1 VDSELF
7 EHHLSSPRGRGKVPG
22 GGASGVAGTRACG
35 DVIRFGLALDAT
47 GTHVADAGWEADAC
61 GATIAAA
68 SAAVELVLGEPLL
81 DVARIGAREVADAVG
96 GLSPGKLHAAELVAD
111 ALARALG
118 TAAFEG
124 ASLAAP
130 VDARTLVAMSGGVDS
145 AVAALLCARG
155 DRAPAATG
163 GHEATGGADGERP
176 AVVAVTLELW
186 ADEQNDGERSCCSA
200 SAVRLARGLAH
211 RMGLPHLTLDLRDQF
226 RAGVVDP
233 FLADWD
239 AGLTPNPCIRC
250 NGNVRLD
257 AMLALADRLGARALA
272 TGHYARV
279 VEAEH
284 PDGPLLAAAA
294 DAWKDQTYMLAAL
307 QPASLARMRFPLG
320 GLTKP
325 DVRRIAAGAELPVA
339 SRADSQD
346 LCFLA
351 GTSRAAFLARHG
363 GIRERPGEIVD
374 RAGRVIGRHRGHHG
388 FTVGQRRGLGVA
400 SNEPLYVL
408 GTDARTNRVI
418 AGTREQLET
427 THVHVRGARL
437 HRDGARVDRV
447 KLRYRTRPLPA
458 RLLGEP
464 AAGHHRALA
473 LELGEPVDGAAPGQL
488 ACLLDGE
495 TIVGWGTIAAPAAAD
510 APPTPGVVPAGA
522 PA

>member
-22 GGASGVAGTRACG
+22 DGASGVAGTRACG
-35 DVIRFGLALDAT
+35 DVIRFGLTLDAT
-47 GTHVADAGWEADAC
+47 GTRVADAGWEADAC

-68 SAAVELVLGEPLL
+68 SLAVELILGQPLL
-81 DVARIGAREVADAVG
+81 DVAQIGAREVAAELG
-96 GLSPGKLHAAELVAD
+96 GLSPGKFHAAELVAD

-118 TAAFEG
+118 TAAFESAG
-124 ASLAAP
+124 LEP
-130 VDARTLVAMSGGVDS
+130 GERTLVAMSGGVDS
-145 AVAALLCARG
+145 AVAALLCAQDGG
-155 DRAPAATG
+155 DTA
-163 GHEATGGADGERP
+163 
-176 AVVAVTLELW
+176 AVTLELW

-211 RMGLPHLTLDLRDQF
+211 RMGLPHFTLDLREQF

-233 FLADWD
+233 FLADWE

-257 AMLALADRLGARALA
+257 AMLTLAERLGARSLA

-279 VEAEH
+279 EEQDH

-325 DVRRIAAGAELPVA
+325 EVRRIAAEAELPVA

-363 GIRERPGEIVD
+363 GIGERPGEIVD

-418 AGTREQLET
+418 AGTREELAT
-427 THVHVRGARL
+427 RRVHVRGVRL
-437 HRDGARVDRV
+437 YRDGARVDRV
-447 KLRYRTRPLPA
+447 KLRYRTKPLTA
-458 RLLGEP
+458 RLLAD
-464 AAGHHRALA
+464 AATLARGSHRRLEI
-473 LELGEPVDGAAPGQL
+473 ELGEPVDGAAPGQL

-495 TIVGWGTIAAPAAAD
+495 TIVGWGTIAAAPEPDGDAA
-510 APPTPGVVPAGA
+510 PGWLDVTTVAA